1 MFEPLEPNKEIA
13 TVQIGRRTYLAEPYI
28 KEQDRFICEL
38 VDIMIKC
45 KHILTKID
53 DNDGYLVNPED
64 IAFVKYCIAQIDEKV
79 KNIPK

>member
-1 MFEPLEPNKEIA
+1 MLEPLHPNDEI
-13 TVQIGRRTYLAEPYI
+13 TTIKIGRRIYLAEPFI

-53 DNDGYLVNPED
+53 DNGGYLVNPED
-64 IAFVKYCIAQIDEKV
+64 IAFVKFCIAQIDEKIHD
-79 KNIPK
+79 IPE

>member
-1 MFEPLEPNKEIA
+1 MFEPLEPNKEIT
-13 TVQIGRRTYLAEPYI
+13 TVQIGRRIYLAEPYI

-38 VDIMIKC
+38 VDTMIEC

-53 DNDGYLVNPED
+53 DNDGYLVDPED
-64 IAFVKYCIAQIDEKV
+64 IALVKYCIAQIEEKV